1 MPKVKI
7 NDIELYYETRGA
19 GVPLVLISGLG
30 YSLWQWH
37 LMAPYLED
45 HFQVITF
52 DNRGVGQTDKPAGP
66 YTASMLAADT
76 VGLLDVLGLARAAI
90 LGHSMGGF
98 IAQAIA
104 LEYPQ
109 RVSHL
114 ILASTHFG
122 GPRHVPVTAEAMAVL
137 SDRQSDPLTRL
148 RNGIVISTAPGFAER
163 HPDLIQRWLDW
174 RTANR
179 LDADGYQ
186 AQMGI
191 GMALVEEGAAFE
203 RKLPAVSAPTL
214 ILFGAHDKVVPP
226 ANAELLANQIPG
238 SQIHILPDAGHFF
251 PLETPEEAAQV
262 VIQFVQEQKI
272 GKSPAR

>member
-203 RKLPAVSAPTL
+203 TKLPAVSAPTL
-214 ILFGAHDKVVPP
+214 ILFGAYDKVVPP
-226 ANAELLANQIPG
+226 ANAEMLANQIPG